1 MRITQRSSRG
11 AQSPTLTRRA
21 PITGHYRAH
30 IMTFPHPK
38 DDETTDNPL
47 EADEVLDP
55 EDVVELI
62 DEEEPEEE
70 PLVLAPIPARRDVAG
85 LDPLHIYLQEIK
97 KFRTL
102 EQDEE
107 FDLARRYRDDKE
119 EQAAFILITSNLRLV
134 VKIAMDFQRR
144 WMKNVLDLIQEG
156 NVGLMKAVQKFDPDK
171 GIKFSY
177 YASFWIKAYI
187 LKFIMDNWRM
197 VKIGTTQAQ
206 RKLFYNLGKERQR
219 LQALG
224 YDPDT
229 ATLSKNLQV
238 SESDIIEMGQRLGQH
253 DVSLDMQIGDDSS
266 YTPMDFIPAL
276 EPGVEEQMA
285 SDEISTLIHDNID
298 AIRAQLNDKE
308 LDILEQR
315 LLADSPVTLREI
327 GDKYGIT
334 RERVRQIEARLLQK
348 IKHQMSTTIQDFSE
362 EWIEYEE

>member
-1 MRITQRSSRG
+1 
-11 AQSPTLTRRA
+11 
-21 PITGHYRAH
+21 
-30 IMTFPHPK
+30 MTFTHPK
-38 DDETTDNPL
+38 DETPIDEQH
-47 EADEVLDP
+47 EAEEILDP
-55 EDVVELI
+55 EDVIELV
-62 DEEEPEEE
+62 DDDEPETE
-70 PLVLAPIPARRDVAG
+70 PLVLAPPPARRDVVG

-97 KFRTL
+97 KFRPL

-119 EQAAFILITSNLRLV
+119 EQAAFVLITSNLRLV

-229 ATLSKNLQV
+229 STLSKNLQV

-276 EPGVEEQMA
+276 EAGIEEQMA

-298 AIRAQLNDKE
+298 AIRAGLNEKE
-308 LDILEQR
+308 RDILEQR
-315 LLADSPVTLREI
+315 LLADSPITLREI

-362 EWIEYEE
+362 EWIEHEN